1 MLNLMRLEFMKFK
14 IWSVIRGAL
23 IAILIVSIF
32 IPLIIFDGELDSYD
46 SAFQFIDR
54 FSRGVFMIFAAS
66 LIAKFIIQE
75 FQNKTMTVMF
85 MYPINRKRMM
95 AAKMLI
101 IILFT
106 LCAIIISEIIMFSFV
121 YVLNLYHP
129 VIMEPLTVAILTQ
142 NAAELFVNA
151 LASTGISLIPLY
163 FGMKKYSVRTTFVS
177 AIIITC
183 LFASSLNGEISLFS
197 FIVIPIMIACVG
209 LFIAYMVIRKIE
221 QVDLFK

>member
-1 MLNLMRLEFMKFK
+1 MLNLMRLELMKFK
-14 IWSVIRGAL
+14 LWPTIRGAL
-23 IAILIVSIF
+23 IAIFIVSIF
-32 IPLIIFDGELDSYD
+32 IPVIIFDGELDSYD
-46 SAFQFIDR
+46 SAFQFIDH

-209 LFIAYMVIRKIE
+209 LFIAYMAIRKIE

>member
-1 MLNLMRLEFMKFK
+1 MLNLMRLELMKFK
-14 IWSVIRGAL
+14 LWPTIRGAL
-23 IAILIVSIF
+23 IAIFIVSIF
-32 IPLIIFDGELDSYD
+32 IPVIIFDGELDSYA

-54 FSRGVFMIFAAS
+54 FSRGIFMIFGAS
-66 LIAKFIIQE
+66 LITKFIIQE
-75 FQNKTMTVMF
+75 FQNKTITVMF
-85 MYPINRKRMM
+85 MYPINRKKMM
-95 AAKMLI
+95 AAKILI

-129 VIMEPLTVAILTQ
+129 VIMEPLTMAILTQ
-142 NAAELFVNA
+142 NAATLFVNA

-177 AIIITC
+177 AIMITF
-183 LFASSLNGEISLFS
+183 LFSASLNGEVSLFS
-197 FIVIPIMIACVG
+197 FIVIPIIIACVG
-209 LFIAYMVIRKIE
+209 LLIAYMAIRKIE

>member
-1 MLNLMRLEFMKFK
+1 
-14 IWSVIRGAL
+14 
-23 IAILIVSIF
+23 
-32 IPLIIFDGELDSYD
+32 
-46 SAFQFIDR
+46 
-54 FSRGVFMIFAAS
+54 MIFGAS

-75 FQNKTMTVMF
+75 FQNNTMTVMF
-85 MYPINRKRMM
+85 MYPINRKKMM
-95 AAKMLI
+95 TAKILI

-151 LASTGISLIPLY
+151 LASTGISLIPIH
-163 FGMKKYSVRTTFVS
+163 FGMKKYSVRATFVS
-177 AIIITC
+177 AIIVMC
-183 LFASSLNGEISLFS
+183 LFTSSLNGEVSLFS
-197 FIVIPIMIACVG
+197 FIVIPVMIACVG
-209 LFIAYMVIRKIE
+209 LLIAFMAIRKIE